1 MVLVSGFD
9 LTYKEL
15 TKHLYNE
22 ISLHFLSLFFF
33 FSSIKKRIR
42 VDIVASLRFV
52 DLLLRKK
59 RGLKGFFPSLQR
71 KLSYKRARNN
81 KKYFFIFNLFVFTW
95 FNSCFDITKII
106 TA

>member
-1 MVLVSGFD
+1 MLVSGFD

-22 ISLHFLSLFFF
+22 IALHFLSLFFF
-33 FSSIKKRIR
+33 FSSTKRIR

-59 RGLKGFFPSLQR
+59 RGLKGFSPPYGGSLAIKEQGTI
-71 KLSYKRARNN
+71 KNTFLFS
-81 KKYFFIFNLFVFTW
+81 IFLYLHV
-95 FNSCFDITKII
+95 SI
-106 TA
+106 AA

>member
-22 ISLHFLSLFFF
+22 IALHFLSLFFF
-33 FSSIKKRIR
+33 FSSTKKRIR

-59 RGLKGFFPSLQR
+59 RGLKGFSPPYGGSLAIKEQGTIKNTFLFSIFLYLHGSIAASISQR
-71 KLSYKRARNN
+71 L
-81 KKYFFIFNLFVFTW
+81 
-95 FNSCFDITKII
+95 
-106 TA
+106 

>member
-22 ISLHFLSLFFF
+22 IALHFLSLFFF
-33 FSSIKKRIR
+33 FSSTKKRIR

-59 RGLKGFFPSLQR
+59 RGLKGFSPPYGGSLAIKEQGTI
-71 KLSYKRARNN
+71 KNT
-81 KKYFFIFNLFVFTW
+81 FFIFNLFVFTW
-95 FNSCFDITKII
+95 FNSCLDITKII